1 MSGPENNMKS
11 KIYEDPIAITDFYVR
26 YAETDAMRV
35 VHHAAYLV
43 YFEEGR
49 SELMRSLGRDYAD
62 IEASGFML
70 PVTEVNVRYVG
81 SLVYGNQVK
90 ISTRLTEN
98 RSRRV
103 TFTYEVWGPESDDV
117 LVSGYTRH
125 IWTNRKGAVTR
136 VPEQWQKLF
145 EK

>member
-1 MSGPENNMKS
+1 MANPENNIKS
-11 KIYEDPIAITDFYVR
+11 KIYEDPITVTDFYVR

-49 SELMRSLGRDYAD
+49 SQLMRSLGGDYAD

-81 SLVYGNQVK
+81 SLV
-90 ISTRLTEN
+90 
-98 RSRRV
+98 
-103 TFTYEVWGPESDDV
+103 
-117 LVSGYTRH
+117 
-125 IWTNRKGAVTR
+125 
-136 VPEQWQKLF
+136 
-145 EK
+145 

>member
-49 SELMRSLGRDYAD
+49 SELMRSLGRDYAG